1 MSLTAVVFP
10 HGLFFLTGQK
20 GEEQGERERLS
31 CRLLRAV
38 RCSCPLLCWNGQV
51 SDRPNVLC

>member
-20 GEEQGERERLS
+20 GEEQGERERLLQTAQGS
-31 CRLLRAV
+31 EVQLSFAV
-38 RCSCPLLCWNGQV
+38 LEWASK
-51 SDRPNVLC
+51 